1 MQIDLQTINIK
12 PLRQTFDH
20 LAKRFGDKPA
30 SRYQEATYDIQ
41 QTYLYH
47 YRPTW
52 EPELEIFDERRTA
65 IRMKDW
71 YDFKDPRQ
79 FYYGTYTLA
88 RTKQQEA
95 ADAAFD
101 FAIENGMGA
110 SLSEAAQKLV
120 VQVLVPARHYEWGAN
135 MNNTFISAYGYGT
148 AIEAAC
154 MFAAMDRLGIA
165 QQISR
170 VGLALDGE
178 AALDQAKAAW
188 MDAAAWQPMRRLVE
202 DTFVLKDW
210 FELYVAQNLVMDG
223 WMHPFLYT
231 HVEQKSAKESGAFY
245 GLSIKFMTDWS
256 VDNTR
261 WVDAMVK
268 AAITDSDDNRA
279 LIADW
284 IDAYTVRTRDA
295 VRALANDVFGDEAE
309 SVVSCIGEEFA
320 ARLKKIGL

>member
-12 PLRQTFDH
+12 PLRQNFDH
-20 LAKRFGDKPA
+20 LTARFGDKPA

-47 YRPTW
+47 YKPTW

-88 RTKQQEA
+88 RSRMQDA
-95 ADAAFD
+95 ADAAFE
-101 FAIENGMGA
+101 FALDSGMP
-110 SLSEAAQKLV
+110 EALPDAARRLIV
-120 VQVLVPARHYEWGAN
+120 EVAVPMRHYEWGAN

-165 QQISR
+165 QQLSR

-178 AALDQAKAAW
+178 AALDDAKTRW
-188 MDAAAWQPMRRLVE
+188 MDAAEFQPLRRLVE
-202 DTFVLKDW
+202 DTFVVKDW
-210 FELYVAQNLVMDG
+210 FELFIAQNLVMDG
-223 WMHPFLYT
+223 WLHPFLYT
-231 HVEQKSAKESGAFY
+231 HVEQLSLKESGAFF
-245 GLSIKFMTDWS
+245 GLTSKFQKDWS
-256 VDNTR
+256 AETVR

-268 AAITDSDDNRA
+268 AAIGDSDANRNLVA
-279 LIADW
+279 GW
-284 IDAYTVRTRDA
+284 VVHYTARTREA
-295 VRALANDVFGDEAE
+295 VEALAAAVFGDEAA
-309 SVVSCIGEEFA
+309 SVVSVIDEAFA
-320 ARLKKIGL
+320 ARLTKIGL

>member
-12 PLRQTFDH
+12 PLRQNFDH
-20 LAKRFGDKPA
+20 LTARFGDKPA

-88 RTKQQEA
+88 RSRMQDA
-95 ADAAFD
+95 ADAAFE
-101 FAIENGMGA
+101 FALDSGMP
-110 SLSEAAQKLV
+110 EALDAAARRLLV
-120 VQVLVPARHYEWGAN
+120 DVLVPMRHYEWGAN

-165 QQISR
+165 QQLSR

-178 AALDQAKAAW
+178 AALDEGKARW
-188 MDAAAWQPMRRLVE
+188 MEAAEFQPLRRLVE
-202 DTFVLKDW
+202 DTFVVKDW
-210 FELYVAQNLVMDG
+210 FELFIAQNLVMDG
-223 WMHPFLYT
+223 WLHPFLYT
-231 HVEQKSAKESGAFY
+231 HVEQKSLKDSGAFF
-245 GLSIKFMTDWS
+245 GLSSKFQKDWS
-256 VDNTR
+256 AETVR

-268 AAITDSDDNRA
+268 AAIADSDVNRELVA
-279 LIADW
+279 GWVAH
-284 IDAYTVRTRDA
+284 YTARTREA
-295 VRALANDVFGDEAE
+295 VQALAAAVFGDEAE
-309 SVVSCIGEEFA
+309 SVVSVIDEAFA